1 MHVIVYIC
9 ARVCVHYISK
19 CKYVRERGE
28 REREKLNEMNMY
40 VLVLLCVQYSSYLR
54 LAVMKVNFV
63 CHILFFSHIFVW
75 GSGF

>member
-1 MHVIVYIC
+1 MHVC
-9 ARVCVHYISK
+9 VCTIYLNVNMSEK
-19 CKYVRERGE
+19 EERE

>member
-1 MHVIVYIC
+1 MHVC
-9 ARVCVHYISK
+9 VCTIYLNVIMSEK
-19 CKYVRERGE
+19 EE